1 MGRLVNR
8 PSIFRPDD
16 SQRHGLRLVLALLVS
31 VGLHALPALSG
42 VLARLALR
50 SLPASPIEVEILP
63 LRKKAPAPPAVVPE
77 PPPPAPPPAHD
88 ATAAAAS
95 RKPKTA
101 DKKPERVDKNALLP
115 KGRLTG
121 LGPHAVDDELG
132 LRVLLR
138 MPALRGTPHRQVV
151 ETLLAAFPD
160 THILAAGAPLPPPPA
175 LSLARAFLDDMD
187 ALLITTA
194 DPGDITATAF
204 YAALRPGTTLLST
217 LEKRRQLSW
226 DRRRVRGLREGL
238 FAFARPDLLGPGA
251 ATPSSPRP
259 GAPPVAAAT
268 TTLAPRLPSEAEL
281 ATWSERLQAALR
293 APGPAVYA
301 EINNPQQRLRLRGEI
316 PTPIGLRLA
325 LTADADPQLVAQL
338 ELSTAD
344 EAARLHGLLPGLKSE
359 LSGRL
364 FWIGLGGLL
373 SDLRFSR
380 STGPSHGGAP
390 PSQSVVEVRGRL
402 PRADVAVLLLWL
414 KGWLPP
420 PDRFPELVPPP
431 APASAAPVHT
441 SDAGAPDA
449 QPADPRSADPRS
461 ADAAP

>member
-1 MGRLVNR
+1 MGRLVIR

-50 SLPASPIEVEILP
+50 ALPKPPIEVEILP

-77 PPPPAPPPAHD
+77 PPAPPPTHD
-88 ATAAAAS
+88 ATAATAA
-95 RKPKTA
+95 RKPKPA
-101 DKKPERVDKNALLP
+101 DKKPERADKNALLP

-138 MPALRGTPHRQVV
+138 MPALRSTPHRQVV

-175 LSLARAFLDDMD
+175 LSLARAFLDDID

-204 YAALRPGTTLLST
+204 YAALRPGTALLST

-259 GAPPVAAAT
+259 GAPPVAAVT
-268 TTLAPRLPSEAEL
+268 PPAPRLPSEAEL

-373 SDLRFSR
+373 SDLRFSL
-380 STGPSHGGAP
+380 SLGPSRSAAP
-390 PSQSVVEVRGRL
+390 PSKSVVEVRGRL

-431 APASAAPVHT
+431 APASAAPADT

-449 QPADPRSADPRS
+449 QSADPRS
-461 ADAAP
+461 TGP